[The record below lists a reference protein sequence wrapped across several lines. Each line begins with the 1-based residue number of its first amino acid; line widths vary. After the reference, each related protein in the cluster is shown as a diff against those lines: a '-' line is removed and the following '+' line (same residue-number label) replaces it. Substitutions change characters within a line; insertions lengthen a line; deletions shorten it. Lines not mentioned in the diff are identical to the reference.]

1 VTAAHQAGAGKEGR
15 LALALLVAGTFF
27 MENLD
32 ATVIAPAVPRMAA
45 SFGVPAVDLNTG
57 ISAYMLTLGIFI
69 PVSGWI
75 AQRFGARRVFALA
88 ILGFTLASL
97 LCGLAQTLNQFIAM
111 RVLQGASGAMM
122 VPVGRLVVLRATPK
136 ERLIAVI
143 ATLTWPALVAPV
155 LGPPLGGLI
164 TEQADWRWIFYLNLP
179 LGLLAFIAALVLV
192 PRGDAAQRRPFDWSG
207 FLLTGAGLFSLL
219 WAAEAAGRANV
230 GWAGTLLCAVAGL
243 GFLAAAAWHLGRT
256 GNPMVDL
263 AALRAP
269 TYAVTIW
276 GGSLFRIGISAL
288 PFLLPLMLQV
298 AFGYDA
304 LQSGMVLM
312 AVFAGNLAMKPFTTR
327 MLTRFGF
334 RPVLVGNGLLNA
346 AATAA
351 CAGFTHDTPLLLIC
365 ALLFLCG
372 LTRSLQFTAL
382 NTLAFA
388 DVPQPQMTGANT
400 LFSAAIQLST
410 GLGIAFGAVALR
422 LGEWATAASAMDAA
436 VPFRFAFLA
445 IACLSALG
453 VLDALSLQPT
463 AGAHVIKG
471 ARRDGKSAPA
481 RQG

>member
-1 VTAAHQAGAGKEGR
+1 LTPASQAEAGTEGR

-32 ATVIAPAVPRMAA
+32 ATVIVPAVPQMAA
-45 SFGVPAVDLNTG
+45 SFGVAAVDLNTG

-111 RVLQGASGAMM
+111 RALQGASGAMM

-164 TEQADWRWIFYLNLP
+164 TQRADWRWIFYLNLP
-179 LGLLAFIAALVLV
+179 LGLLAFIAALLLV
-192 PRGDAAQRRPFDWSG
+192 PKGEAAQRRPFDWSG
-207 FLLTGAGLFSLL
+207 FLLTGSGLFSLL
-219 WAAEAAGRANV
+219 WAAEAAGRAES
-230 GWAGTLLCAVAGL
+230 GWAGTMLCATAGL
-243 GFLAAAAWHLGRT
+243 GLLAAAARHLGRAS
-256 GNPMVDL
+256 NPMVDL
-263 AALRAP
+263 SALRVP

-276 GGSLFRIGISAL
+276 GGSLVRGGISAL

-312 AVFAGNLAMKPFTTR
+312 AVFAGNLAMKPFTTSL
-327 MLTRFGF
+327 LTRFGF
-334 RPVLVGNGLLNA
+334 RPVLVANGLLNA

-351 CAGFTHDTPLLLIC
+351 CAGFTHATPLPLIC

-388 DVPQPQMTGANT
+388 DVPQPQMNGANT
-400 LFSAAIQLST
+400 LFSAAVQLGT

-422 LGEWATAASAMDAA
+422 VGEWVAAASGMDAA

-445 IACLSALG
+445 VACVSALSI
-453 VLDALSLQPT
+453 LDSLALPSS

-471 ARRDGKSAPA
+471 ARRGGKGAPA
-481 RQG
+481 